1 MQMLG
6 FFFITE
12 LFRQSYPST
21 ESLPTTVSSRS
32 KVSTQPSDLEPTY
45 PPLPPYPPPPPST
58 SPPPYSFVSRDQSF
72 DSGNGG
78 THPRD
83 GASSPSLR
91 DRPPPPYSFAPRTL
105 PHDMNKPQP
114 APRHQFFK
122 AESLTLEHGASDR
135 DYHLMPDRADRGEYP
150 LLVYYTMV
158 HIIYYLA
165 CHCKSFTLAWYCLL
179 HQYLHHPNW
188 ASLKCR

>member
-1 MQMLG
+1 MQMQMLG
-6 FFFITE
+6 FFSVTE

-58 SPPPYSFVSRDQSF
+58 SPPPYSFVAREHSF
-72 DSGNGG
+72 DGG
-78 THPRD
+78 GAVPAYPTLD
-83 GASSPSLR
+83 GGASSPSQR

-122 AESLTLEHGASDR
+122 AESLTLDHGGSDQ
-135 DYHLMPDRADRGEYP
+135 DYLVMRENVLDRGQ
-150 LLVYYTMV
+150 LF
-158 HIIYYLA
+158 
-165 CHCKSFTLAWYCLL
+165 CKGCCPRGSCPRTI
-179 HQYLHHPNW
+179 
-188 ASLKCR
+188 SKKE